1 MPVYLPPNKVPS
13 CLCKSRRQQD
23 VCPYGH
29 SDECHYSLSCTE
41 AACGYIRDLEYT
53 PDEFASV
60 TKASKRLIES
70 LSSAACS
77 DCRGKGLTYDEVHR
91 EIFHQRVSLNFAQ
104 VCRCVIS
111 NVTSAKA
118 RQATVNPKQVQP
130 EGKSRRSDRFT
141 DELDLHGLRV
151 EESLTLVDRFLTS
164 ARDHDRETVAIIHGK
179 GRGILRDEVK
189 SHLGMHPLVRDFSP
203 DSEDAVVHVTLR
215 VTS

>member
-1 MPVYLPPNKVPS
+1 MPTYLPPNKVPS

-23 VCPYGH
+23 TCPYGH
-29 SDECHYSLSCTE
+29 PDECHYSLSCTE

-60 TKASKRLIES
+60 TEASKKLIES
-70 LSSAACS
+70 LSSALCS
-77 DCRGKGLTYDEVHR
+77 DCLGKGLTNDEVHR

-130 EGKSRRSDRFT
+130 EGKSRRSDSFT
-141 DELDLHGLRV
+141 DEMDLHGLKV
-151 EESLTLVDRFLTS
+151 EEALTLVDRFLSS
-164 ARDHDRETVAIIHGK
+164 AQDHHRETVVIIHGK
-179 GRGILRDEVK
+179 GRGILRDEVGL
-189 SHLGMHPLVRDFSP
+189 HLKMHPLVRDFSP
-203 DSEDAVVHVTLR
+203 DSENAVVHVTLR
-215 VTS
+215 VTC